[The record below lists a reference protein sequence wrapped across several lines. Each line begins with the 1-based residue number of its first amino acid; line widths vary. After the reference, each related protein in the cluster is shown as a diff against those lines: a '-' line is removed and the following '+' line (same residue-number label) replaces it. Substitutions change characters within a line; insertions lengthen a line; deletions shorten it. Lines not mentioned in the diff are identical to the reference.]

1 MHILFKKEMNMGMD
15 FHVVLGIHIQDRVKK
30 APEIQ
35 KLLTDYGCNIKTR
48 IGLHEVTD
56 NFCSGTGV
64 ILLEMVGDKNKAN
77 ELAAKLNSYDGI
89 EVQKMVFGHD

>member
-1 MHILFKKEMNMGMD
+1 MKNGE
-15 FHVVLGIHIQDRVKK
+15 HVVLGIHIQNRVKD

-35 KLLTDYGCNIKTR
+35 KILTIYGCNIKTR

-56 NFCSGTGV
+56 SYCAGSGLV
-64 ILLEMVGDKNKAN
+64 ILEMVGDASIYNK
-77 ELAAKLNSYDGI
+77 LADSLNGLDGV

>member
-1 MHILFKKEMNMGMD
+1 MKNHE
-15 FHVVLGIHIQDRVKK
+15 HVILGIHIQNRVKD

-35 KLLTDYGCNIKTR
+35 KILTGYGCNIKTR

-56 NFCSGTGV
+56 NFCSGSGV
-64 ILLEMVGDKNKAN
+64 IILEMVGDQAKYK
-77 ELAAKLNSYDGI
+77 ELADRLNVFDGV